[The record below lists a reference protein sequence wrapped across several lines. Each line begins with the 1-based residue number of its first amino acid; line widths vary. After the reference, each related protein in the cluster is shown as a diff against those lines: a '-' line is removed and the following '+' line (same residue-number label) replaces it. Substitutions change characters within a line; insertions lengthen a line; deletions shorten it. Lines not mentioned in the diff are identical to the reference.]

1 VPLAVALLMTLPGI
15 PSIYAGDE
23 QGFTGEKLDQ
33 AHGDDAVRPPFP
45 LTPAGL
51 APYGV
56 ETYALYQR
64 LVALRRRNPWLVA
77 ARLTTTDV
85 TNDTMRIALAGPG
98 GEQLVLVLNT
108 ADEPA
113 VVGGVAVGAHGFA
126 VVEG

>member
-1 VPLAVALLMTLPGI
+1 M
-15 PSIYAGDE
+15 
-23 QGFTGEKLDQ
+23 
-33 AHGDDAVRPPFP
+33 
-45 LTPAGL
+45 
-51 APYGV
+51 

-77 ARLTTTDV
+77 ARLTTSDV

-113 VVGGVAVGAHGFA
+113 VVGGVAVGAHDFA